1 MPEGAVCSRT
11 QLTLAGSIWTKP
23 GQTNAVSNSNNTQ
36 RGKMTM
42 KMISAALITVAITAA
57 STTASAG
64 NCSSG
69 MKNKKHAHHYYP
81 QHYSH
86 YRDMHSYYPRYPKP
100 YWHADKHGYKKP
112 MNKSGYK
119 QQVKNNTAVKS
130 SGSEPAEASANI
142 IDTATSAGSF
152 NTLIDALN
160 AAGLAETLQGAG
172 PFTVFA
178 PSDEAFAKI
187 PESIRAAL
195 IANKEALTDLLTY
208 HVISGEVTSADVA
221 KLTSAETVQGSAIS
235 IDTSNGVKVD
245 GASVV
250 TADIRAT
257 NGIIHVIDTV
267 LIPN

>member
-1 MPEGAVCSRT
+1 
-11 QLTLAGSIWTKP
+11 
-23 GQTNAVSNSNNTQ
+23 
-36 RGKMTM
+36 M
-42 KMISAALITVAITAA
+42 KILSAALITVAITAA
-57 STTASAG
+57 SSTASAG
-64 NCSSG
+64 HCTSG

-81 QHYSH
+81 QHYSY

-100 YWHADKHGYKKP
+100 HWHAA
-112 MNKSGYK
+112 KSGYK
-119 QQVKNNTAVKS
+119 QPVESKAPVVSTDSA
-130 SGSEPAEASANI
+130 PAEASANI
-142 IDTATSAGSF
+142 IDTAISAGSF
-152 NTLIDALN
+152 NTLIEALN
-160 AAGLAETLQGAG
+160 AAGLAETLQGDG

-195 IANKEALTDLLTY
+195 VADKDALTDLLTY
-208 HVISGEVTSADVA
+208 HVISGEVTAADVA
-221 KLTSAETVQGSAIS
+221 TLTSAETVQGSAIS